1 MHHTVDQHVV
11 ARHDACRIVDHPRS
25 PIGRN
30 GRVQITPQHVF
41 RVDRSGRKTGRKPE
55 SRESYRQDSSVQEA
69 FGAPDDRNGHRK
81 SVRSPKTS
89 GTKAGK
95 KPATTV
101 KASSKTSTPEKTAA
115 KRASELPEN
124 WFEEWF
130 GQRQPARN
138 KKGPNRTP
146 KRKNRD

>member
-1 MHHTVDQHVV
+1 M
-11 ARHDACRIVDHPRS
+11 P
-25 PIGRN
+25 
-30 GRVQITPQHVF
+30 
-41 RVDRSGRKTGRKPE
+41 
-55 SRESYRQDSSVQEA
+55 YRQDSSVQEA

-101 KASSKTSTPEKTAA
+101 KASSKTYTPEKTAA

>member
-1 MHHTVDQHVV
+1 MGEQKPDSGTIDIGETV
-11 ARHDACRIVDHPRS
+11 RFGYYS
-25 PIGRN
+25 
-30 GRVQITPQHVF
+30 
-41 RVDRSGRKTGRKPE
+41 
-55 SRESYRQDSSVQEA
+55 QEA

-101 KASSKTSTPEKTAA
+101 KASSKTYTPEKTAA
-115 KRASELPEN
+115 KRTPELPEN
-124 WFEEWF
+124 WFEKWF